1 MSTITAAGEAASTAA
16 GRAYP
21 AILHH
26 GAVQGVTGSCHE
38 LRLNQDLGILIDCG
52 AFQGEETS
60 GSGAADAE
68 QLEIDFPVA
77 HIRALVATHVHID
90 HVGRLPYLMAAG
102 FTGPVLC
109 SEPSARLLPLVM
121 EDAIKL
127 GFTREPRLI
136 SRFLD
141 ILRERIVPLPYGR
154 WHTVAESAASSLAV
168 KLKPAGHVLGSAYVE
183 CRIKQAG
190 SDQRILFSGDLGAP
204 YAPLLAAPKPPYA
217 ADVVVLEST
226 YGDRLHERRANRRE
240 QLRLTIEHALADRG
254 TVLIPAFSIGRTQ
267 ELLYELEGI
276 IHAESRRKNR
286 QNELRWEDLEIIV
299 DSPLASRFTEA
310 YRALRPWWDA
320 EARRRVAQ
328 GRHPLAFE
336 QLTTID
342 EHEDHLR
349 AVDYLARTGRP
360 TVVIAASGMC
370 AGGRIVNYLKAMLG
384 DPRNDVLFVG
394 YQARGTP
401 GRAILDYGPRGGWVE
416 LDGQRYDIRARIH
429 RIDGY
434 SAHADQ
440 QDLVNFIRRMRHPPR
455 QVRLVH
461 GEDAAKQAL
470 QERLEALGL
479 GIEVVIP

>member
-1 MSTITAAGEAASTAA
+1 MPVATEAEAFV
-16 GRAYP
+16 P
-21 AILHH
+21 AVPPLPTILHH
-26 GAVQGVTGSCHE
+26 GAVTGVTGSCHE
-38 LRLNQDLGILIDCG
+38 LRAGDIGILIDCG
-52 AFQGEETS
+52 LFQGDEASAS
-60 GSGAADAE
+60 GGADAE
-68 QLEIDFPVA
+68 QVEIEFPID
-77 HIRALVATHVHID
+77 HIRALVVTHVHID

-102 FTGPVLC
+102 FQGPILC
-109 SEPSARLLPLVM
+109 SEPSAQLLPLVM

-127 GFTREPRLI
+127 GFTRQQRLI
-136 SRFLD
+136 ERFLE
-141 ILRERIVPLPYGR
+141 ILQQRIVALPYGQ
-154 WHTVAESAASSLAV
+154 WHTVDAGKPGLAI

-183 CRIKQAG
+183 CRIGRGGAA
-190 SDQRILFSGDLGAP
+190 QRVVFSGDLGAP

-226 YGDRLHERRANRRE
+226 YGDRNHQNRAGRRE
-240 QLRLTIEHALADRG
+240 QLRHVIEHALADRG

-267 ELLYELEGI
+267 ELLYELEAI
-276 IHAESRRKNR
+276 IHTESRRR
-286 QNELRWEDLEIIV
+286 QKGGLRWKDLEIIV
-299 DSPLASRFTEA
+299 DSPLASRFTAA
-310 YRALRPWWDA
+310 YRKLRPFWDA

-328 GRHPLAFE
+328 GRQPLGFE

-342 EHEDHLR
+342 SHDDHQR
-349 AVDYLARTGRP
+349 TVDYLARTGRP
-360 TVVIAASGMC
+360 SVVIAASGMC

-384 DPRNDVLFVG
+384 DPRHDVLFVG

-429 RIDGY
+429 RIEGY

-440 QDLVNFIRRMRHPPR
+440 NGLVNFIRRMRHLPR

-461 GEDAAKQAL
+461 GEEAAKQAL
-470 QERLEALGL
+470 KARLETL